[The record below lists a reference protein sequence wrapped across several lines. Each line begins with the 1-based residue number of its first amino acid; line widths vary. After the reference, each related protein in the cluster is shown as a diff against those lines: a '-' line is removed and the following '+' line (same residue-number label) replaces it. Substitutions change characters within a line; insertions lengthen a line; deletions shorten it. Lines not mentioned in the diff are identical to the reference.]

1 MLVSENSQF
10 FEGASVIIENNR
22 YGKIAGN
29 ANCYRETLEKVAD
42 LLPDIMLIDLDNPI
56 SKYSQLIATLRKST
70 DTTKILMV
78 GPYHNS
84 KVVFDG
90 IKAGAVGFISQ
101 NDLISLLPSAIMHIL
116 HGRYF
121 LSPPITT
128 MMVKRYLEQNLLTQ
142 KDRYSKLTNREKEI
156 LLLIGEGYGSR
167 VIADLLNISV
177 RTVSN
182 HRSKINHKLD
192 IHTTG
197 GLIKYAIKRQSTN
210 ANS

>member
-1 MLVSENSQF
+1 MREEIIPAVLLVSENSQF

-22 YGKIAGN
+22 CGKIAGN

-116 HGRYF
+116 HGR
-121 LSPPITT
+121 
-128 MMVKRYLEQNLLTQ
+128 
-142 KDRYSKLTNREKEI
+142 
-156 LLLIGEGYGSR
+156 
-167 VIADLLNISV
+167 
-177 RTVSN
+177 
-182 HRSKINHKLD
+182 
-192 IHTTG
+192 
-197 GLIKYAIKRQSTN
+197 
-210 ANS
+210 